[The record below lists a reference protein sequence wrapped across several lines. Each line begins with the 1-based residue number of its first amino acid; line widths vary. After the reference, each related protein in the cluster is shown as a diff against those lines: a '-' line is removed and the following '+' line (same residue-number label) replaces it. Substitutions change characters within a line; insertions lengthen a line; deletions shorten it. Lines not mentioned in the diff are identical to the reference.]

1 MVQITDTAR
10 DKFKEILD
18 QNSGKYLRIFIQGMG

>member
-10 DKFKEILD
+10 DKLKEILD
-18 QNSGKYLRIFIQGMG
+18 QNAGKYLRIFVQGMG

>member
-18 QNSGKYLRIFIQGMG
+18 QNAGKYLRIFIQGMG